1 MKNEHKIFHQRLHLN
16 MHTKNLKPPEAK
28 LKRYSDSKLITYSW
42 QVVAGFL
49 WQTFRGNFMRQLF
62 FFSSVNKNLIRYSVD
77 V

>member
-1 MKNEHKIFHQRLHLN
+1 

-28 LKRYSDSKLITYSW
+28 LKRYSDSKLIRYSW

-62 FFSSVNKNLIRYSVD
+62 FFSSVNKNIIRYSVD